1 MANAYLAKNR
11 YDYCNNNIYNR
22 DNRRLLHMQS
32 QRKSLRTVLTKTRPI

>member
-22 DNRRLLHMQS
+22 DNHRLLHMQS
-32 QRKSLRTVLTKTRPI
+32 QRNLLRTVLAETRPI